1 MLGDMPE
8 HIRKRHT
15 APEIGSLDDAVL
27 PIAPPRPVE
36 VEILPPRGEARDAVL
51 DSSAKLDEI
60 TELAMQRLKDVL
72 IEPASDLKELAIQMD
87 GIRIALTTQLRVD
100 DTRLK
105 KRQTDTLAELLKR
118 MDSEEAKL
126 LA

>member
-1 MLGDMPE
+1 MSMFDDMPA
-8 HIRKRHT
+8 HIRQRKVPAFDR
-15 APEIGSLDDAVL
+15 LDDADL
-27 PIAPPRPVE
+27 PIAPVRTT
-36 VEILPPRGEARDAVL
+36 VEILPPAAATRDAVL

-60 TELAMQRLKDVL
+60 TELAMMRLKDVL
-72 IEPASDLKELAIQMD
+72 AEPTSDLKELAIQMD